1 MTKDPEIIAMSQ
13 VLELFKY
20 LDNGQRRRIID
31 WVSSRF
37 NVEAEVMIPVLNDDQ
52 EPETR
57 TLTTVPVQ
65 PADITDEAPV
75 QPVESIVQTE
85 SSETPIVQ
93 AEAQSEEED
102 EVTVPPVETAEDD
115 DSDPLKNLGL
125 KRYGSIET
133 LFLSSSVNTV
143 SSKILLCAAYLQE
156 KMDFEELSSYDIN
169 SRLKKLGYGVANISN
184 SLNTL
189 ISKEPPLMTQTRKIG
204 DSKQAKRRF
213 KVTEEGL
220 RIARTYLRGK
230 AK

>member
-1 MTKDPEIIAMSQ
+1 MRFTMTNDPEIIAMSQ
-13 VLELFKY
+13 VLEVFKF
-20 LDNGQRRRIID
+20 LDNGQRRRVID

-37 NVEAEVMIPVLNDDQ
+37 GIETAASLVPVVNEADSVPAPNIPEPVELPQSEVTAPSLKGVPDATEESTELETIPQIKPIEQVTANDD
-52 EPETR
+52 
-57 TLTTVPVQ
+57 V
-65 PADITDEAPV
+65 
-75 QPVESIVQTE
+75 
-85 SSETPIVQ
+85 
-93 AEAQSEEED
+93 
-102 EVTVPPVETAEDD
+102 
-115 DSDPLKNLGL
+115 DPQKNLGL

-156 KMDFEELSSYDIN
+156 KLNIDELSSYDIN

-189 ISKEPPLMTQTRKIG
+189 IKKDPPLIVQTRKIG

-220 RIARTYLRGK
+220 KVARTYLRGK
-230 AK
+230 PRPFNNN

>member
-13 VLELFKY
+13 VLEVFKY

-31 WVSSRF
+31 WVSHRF
-37 NVEAEVMIPVLNDDQ
+37 GVEAAVLPVVTEIAAQ
-52 EPETR
+52 PESVPAPAAPAIVEEPR
-57 TLTTVPVQ
+57 PQ
-65 PADITDEAPV
+65 
-75 QPVESIVQTE
+75 
-85 SSETPIVQ
+85 
-93 AEAQSEEED
+93 
-102 EVTVPPVETAEDD
+102 VETADAVEPQTPDAVEEEPEAD
-115 DSDPLKNLGL
+115 PQPEEPVPTAKPFADEDSDPQKNLGL

-156 KMDFEELSSYDIN
+156 KLNIEELSSYDIN
-169 SRLKKLGYGVANISN
+169 SRLKKLGYGVSNISN

-189 ISKEPPLMTQTRKIG
+189 IKKDPPLVIQTRKIG

-230 AK
+230 PKQ